1 MKHHAEGHL
10 IITDK
15 ATGEKLVDQKNA
27 IHFGNISW
35 AIANALAGDAIGH
48 ISNMVFGSGGTS
60 IDSSGNISYRSPNT
74 SNLQDPA
81 AEPYQPT
88 YWQDLTAAGNSIS
101 SVAGTSNFAD
111 LQSIATLS
119 FGEPDNVNPEFLQSS
134 IDTAATTNGTYVF
147 DEVDAGVGGKAA
159 IEVGRRLHALS
170 QHAQVI
176 VVTHLP
182 QVAAWAD
189 SHFVV
194 TKNSDGSVTESNVR
208 KVVKEDRVE
217 EIARMLAG
225 LENSSSA
232 REHATELLSLKV

>member
-147 DEVDAGVGGKAA
+147 DEIALYTGTTMGDLGSATTAGSFSFAPDGRMVTHVIFHPVQKAA
-159 IEVGRRLHALS
+159 NRELQIEYT
-170 QHAQVI
+170 I
-176 VVTHLP
+176 
-182 QVAAWAD
+182 
-189 SHFVV
+189 
-194 TKNSDGSVTESNVR
+194 
-208 KVVKEDRVE
+208 RVQ
-217 EIARMLAG
+217 MG
-225 LENSSSA
+225 P
-232 REHATELLSLKV
+232 